1 MYFIRSLG
9 FQRSVLAKLY
19 IMIEKQ
25 SEALSILQVLL
36 GAAKA
41 VGGRDMLEDVFPKP
55 IDSPEELEKMSA
67 GLSDEEIKKKTVC
80 RSYTLM
86 NSNRYCIAMFWH
98 LLKGIL
104 DGREWY
110 LSIYRINSINSMN
123 DVQKFCQN

>member
-1 MYFIRSLG
+1 M
-9 FQRSVLAKLY
+9 K
-19 IMIEKQ
+19 

-36 GAAKA
+36 GAAKG
-41 VGGRDMLEDVFPKP
+41 VGGQDMLEDVFPKP

-67 GLSDEEIKKKTVC
+67 GLSDEEIKKKTLR

-86 NSNRYCIAMFWH
+86 NSNRYFTTMFWH

-110 LSIYRINSINSMN
+110 LSIYRINSINSTN
-123 DVQKFCQN
+123 DV